1 MISPSSASSVGLLEQ
16 IYAFLIGACI
26 GSFLNVCI
34 VRWPRER
41 SVLRPRSRCPQ
52 CGNQLSW
59 FENVPVLSWVALR
72 GKCRCCDERISV
84 MYPIVELIV
93 ALGWL
98 FALNH
103 YGLTFTAL
111 RVSIFGTVLLGVALT
126 DAKYYLIPD
135 GFTLTA
141 LRVAVFGTVLLGV
154 VITDARHYLIPDG
167 FTLFGMSF
175 MLVTSVIAFFR
186 PETQVFAMPYD
197 ALVGACTGA
206 GMIAIVGW
214 LGEVVTKR
222 EAMGLGDVTL
232 MAFVGAALGPTR
244 ALITVFL
251 GATLGA
257 VAFAGVVIPIA
268 ILRRG
273 HAREQTELALG
284 SAPFETPLVPFGVF
298 LAPAALLTLFWG
310 DALLAWLTRA

>member
-1 MISPSSASSVGLLEQ
+1 MTSYSLSLLGQ
-16 IYAFLIGACI
+16 IYAFLVGACI

-59 FENVPVLSWVALR
+59 FENVPVLSWIALR

-93 ALGWL
+93 GCGWL
-98 FALNH
+98 LCAQH
-103 YGLTFTAL
+103 YGL
-111 RVSIFGTVLLGVALT
+111 
-126 DAKYYLIPD
+126 
-135 GFTLTA
+135 TLTA

-154 VITDARHYLIPDG
+154 AITDARHYLIPDG

-186 PETQVFAMPYD
+186 PETQVFATPYD
-197 ALVGACTGA
+197 ALVGACAGA

-214 LGEVVTKR
+214 LGEVVAKR

-232 MAFVGAALGPTR
+232 MAFIGAALGPTR

-251 GATLGA
+251 GASLGA